1 MEATMKKIIATLI
14 FAMVV
19 GISATPAS
27 AERLHAPEPSFDRV
41 LNNFFNVLLDPRD
54 RYGNHQRRD
63 RRWNQR
69 RNRPTVEQNGWQY
82 AGALPR
88 RARHLHG
95 NNCHRVTKIKRV
107 RGRGRNKSWKR
118 VNAVMCY
125 NRFGNA
131 YIARGSRRVVNE
143 YAGRR
148 HR

>member
-1 MEATMKKIIATLI
+1 MKKIIATLI

-82 AGALPR
+82 AGAEHPVHPKQVRPR
-88 RARHLHG
+88 HQVL
-95 NNCHRVTKIKRV
+95 
-107 RGRGRNKSWKR
+107 
-118 VNAVMCY
+118 
-125 NRFGNA
+125 
-131 YIARGSRRVVNE
+131 
-143 YAGRR
+143 
-148 HR
+148 